1 MGKGLLL
8 IVQCAAFAD
17 PHHSVYTIAFE
28 LPGDSYSLALKAD
41 LPPWQP
47 VPYSC
52 FLGSED
58 RSSLALQAQ
67 VSDTVVHNP

>member
-17 PHHSVYTIAFE
+17 PHHSVYTIAFD
-28 LPGDSYSLALKAD
+28 LPGDSLSLAPKAD

-47 VPYSC
+47 VPLFM
-52 FLGSED
+52 FLRSED

-67 VSDTVVHNP
+67 VSDTIHNP